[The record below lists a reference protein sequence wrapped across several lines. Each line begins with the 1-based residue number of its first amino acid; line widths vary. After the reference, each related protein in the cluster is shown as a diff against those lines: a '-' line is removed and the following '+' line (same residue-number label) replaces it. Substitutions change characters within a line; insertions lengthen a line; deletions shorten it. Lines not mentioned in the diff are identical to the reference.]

1 MSGSID
7 AQKRLLR
14 TSMRTIRRSIENR
27 SARADALWGNV
38 APLIPQDACV
48 FAFIGVGTEPDTSA
62 WIAEMGG
69 RGIRVALPRVE
80 GRRMVAVDVTEQ
92 TQFTT
97 SRFGIP
103 EPAGE
108 AIDPR
113 LIDAVIVPGLAF
125 AADGRRLGQGGGY
138 YDQFMPLLRKDCST
152 IGVCFQEQLVAEVPA
167 EAHDRRVQVVVTD
180 RGQASA

>member
-14 TSMRTIRRSIENR
+14 TSMRAIRHDIENR
-27 SARADALWGNV
+27 SARADALWSHV
-38 APLIPQDACV
+38 APLIPADSCV
-48 FAFIGVGTEPDTSA
+48 FAFIGVGTEPDTSR
-62 WIAEMGG
+62 WIAEMVG
-69 RGIRVALPRVE
+69 RGIRVVLPRVE
-80 GRRMVAVDVTEQ
+80 GRTMLVVDVTEQ

-103 EPAGE
+103 EPGGE
-108 AIDPR
+108 AIDPQS
-113 LIDAVIVPGLAF
+113 IDAVIVPGLAF
-125 AADGRRLGQGGGY
+125 TPDGQRLGQGGGY

>member
-1 MSGSID
+1 M
-7 AQKRLLR
+7 L
-14 TSMRTIRRSIENR
+14 
-27 SARADALWGNV
+27 V
-38 APLIPQDACV
+38 
-48 FAFIGVGTEPDTSA
+48 
-62 WIAEMGG
+62 
-69 RGIRVALPRVE
+69 
-80 GRRMVAVDVTEQ
+80 VDVTEQ

-103 EPAGE
+103 EPGGE
-108 AIDPR
+108 AIDPQS
-113 LIDAVIVPGLAF
+113 IDAVIVPGLAF
-125 AADGRRLGQGGGY
+125 TPDGQRLGQGGGY